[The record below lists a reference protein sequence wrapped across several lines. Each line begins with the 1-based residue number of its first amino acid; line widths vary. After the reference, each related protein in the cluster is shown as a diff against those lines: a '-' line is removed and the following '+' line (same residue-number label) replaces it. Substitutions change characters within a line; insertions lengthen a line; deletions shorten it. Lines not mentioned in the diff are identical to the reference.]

1 MIIIIIIIIEAKNV
15 SDFFQKHFDSA
26 TDVSP
31 FARRGSNVDWIL
43 WSRRL
48 YFIYKKCANLSE
60 MFLGLPGKETILATR
75 LRAQETFWK
84 TIFPQQCFLV
94 CRGGGGLVSS
104 SDSYFRTN
112 ERCEEIE
119 NTKKLSK
126 QDEHDWEILTLIL
139 KRRSWDLECMKD
151 H

>member
-1 MIIIIIIIIEAKNV
+1 
-15 SDFFQKHFDSA
+15 
-26 TDVSP
+26 
-31 FARRGSNVDWIL
+31 
-43 WSRRL
+43 
-48 YFIYKKCANLSE
+48 

-94 CRGGGGLVSS
+94 CRRALVSS
-104 SDSYFRTN
+104 SNSYFRTN

-126 QDEHDWEILTLIL
+126 QDECDWEILNLIL
-139 KRRSWDLECMKD
+139 KRRSWDLPCMKG